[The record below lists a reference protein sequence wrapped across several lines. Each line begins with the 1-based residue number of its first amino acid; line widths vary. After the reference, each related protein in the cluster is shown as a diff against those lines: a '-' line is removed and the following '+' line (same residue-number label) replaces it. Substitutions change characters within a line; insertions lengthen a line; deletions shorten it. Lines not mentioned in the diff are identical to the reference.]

1 MHERAS
7 IGRRHVNLRSAYLRR
22 IGEAVMCTRF
32 SWLLS
37 RAGGPRARTV
47 IDGVRRGH
55 PAASLERVN
64 PVRSRPR
71 INAPSRTNGFLIT
84 TPGPISHRCLSAVPP
99 PPGRRLSFR
108 FTTAGCG
115 DSPPSAPPRPKE
127 APWTPQPG
135 RGPRSAVVAA
145 VHGRPGPSAASK
157 RRGPG
162 LSFAPPCSS
171 GTCSPTAGGSLLD
184 HGPATGAHARR
195 TAARGIEPSS
205 WDGTRGGPRRHCSR
219 SRASANRQGRMG
231 LRPQLN

>member
-1 MHERAS
+1 MGARD
-7 IGRRHVNLRSAYLRR
+7 VNPRPAYLRR
-22 IGEAVMCTRF
+22 IGKTVMWVRF
-32 SWLLS
+32 SWSLS
-37 RAGGPRARTV
+37 CDGDRRARTV
-47 IDGVRRGH
+47 IDGVQRGH

-71 INAPSRTNGFLIT
+71 INAPTRTNGFLIT
-84 TPGPISHRCLSAVPP
+84 TPALISHRCLSAVPP

-135 RGPRSAVVAA
+135 SGPRSAVVAA
-145 VHGRPGPSAASK
+145 VHGWPGPSAASK

-162 LSFAPPCSS
+162 LSSPPPCSS

-195 TAARGIEPSS
+195 AAARGIEPSR
-205 WDGTRGGPRRHCSR
+205 WDGTRGGPRWHSSR
-219 SRASANRQGRMG
+219 SGASANRARRIG
-231 LRPQLN
+231 LRLHPN